1 MQQDTKDAIYD
12 RKASEHSKNAIF
24 FWIIVGIG
32 WIIFDKNLNLFSLV
46 GGLLLIPGIFVA
58 SFASMPLFLL
68 RNKISLNVIEKRQEF
83 LASLIPVLNILDLVE
98 MVVVPIVYLIM
109 LSSFFKQGF

>member
-24 FWIIVGIG
+24 LWIIVGIG
-32 WIIFDKNLNLFSLV
+32 WIIFDKDLNLFSLV

-58 SFASMPLFLL
+58 SFASMPLFLI
-68 RNKISLNVIEKRQEF
+68 RNKIALNVIEKGQES
-83 LASLIPVLNILDLVE
+83 LAGLIPVLNILDLVE
-98 MVVVPIVYLIM
+98 MVAAPIIYLMI
-109 LSSFFKQGF
+109 LGSFF